1 MSTVYVQQNTL
12 APVATAATSTTQKVT
27 VFKLT
32 PEDKNTESGI
42 NQANDCEAVI
52 GHNGLLA
59 KC

>member
-1 MSTVYVQQNTL
+1 MQQNTL

-42 NQANDCEAVI
+42 NQANDCEAMI
-52 GHNGLLA
+52 GHIGLLA